1 MILVTKQEASVIR
14 KRFPGVA
21 IYVTMRQNSKR
32 KKYYTEERR
41 DVLAAL
47 EHMRT
52 ENVYEHY
59 E

>member
-1 MILVTKQEASVIR
+1 MILVSKQEANVIR
-14 KRFPGVA
+14 KKFPGVA

-41 DVLAAL
+41 DVLAML
-47 EHMRT
+47 NHMRT
-52 ENVYEHY
+52 EHIVEHY